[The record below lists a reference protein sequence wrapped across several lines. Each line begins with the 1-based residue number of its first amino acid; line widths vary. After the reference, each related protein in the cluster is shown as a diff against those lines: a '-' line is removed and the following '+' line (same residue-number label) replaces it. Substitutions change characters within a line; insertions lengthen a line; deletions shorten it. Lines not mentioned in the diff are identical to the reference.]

1 MIPQPTQRDTLVV
14 EQARILAHDAFD
26 GAQYILRVQA
36 PLQAARA
43 RPGQFVHLRVAPQ
56 LPLRRPLSIM
66 RTSARAGW
74 LEFLYKAVGEGTR
87 LLARRP
93 VGDTLDMLGPVG
105 KPFQIRQPRPVL
117 IGGGVGMPPMI
128 FLAESMRRG
137 PQQPLVILGSEVP
150 FPFQARPS
158 QIIIPGIPS
167 AVIGAMPLLEDWG
180 IASRLASLQAYP
192 GCFQGYVTQLVQHW
206 LDALT
211 PEQRQEVGLY
221 ACGPEPMLQA
231 VVRLA
236 ADYQLPVQVS
246 LEEYMAC
253 ATGGCAGCAV
263 PVHHAA
269 GVSMQRVCVDGP
281 VFDGYTIYPEMA
293 CNTDSI
299 SSEYS

>member
-1 MIPQPTQRDTLVV
+1 MSHPTQRNTLVV

-26 GAQYILRVQA
+26 GAQHVLRVHA
-36 PLQAARA
+36 PQQSARA
-43 RPGQFVHLRVAPQ
+43 QAGQFVHLRVASHR
-56 LPLRRPLSIM
+56 PLRRPLSIM
-66 RTSARAGW
+66 RASARAGW
-74 LEFLYKAVGEGTR
+74 LEFLYKVVGEGTR
-87 LLARRP
+87 LLAERQ
-93 VGDTLDMLGPVG
+93 VGETLDMLGPVG
-105 KPFQIRQPRPVL
+105 KPFQVRQRRPVL

-128 FLAESMRRG
+128 FLAESLRRG

-150 FPFQARPS
+150 FPFQACPS
-158 QIIIPGIPS
+158 RIIVPGLPP

-192 GCFQGYVTQLVQHW
+192 GCFQGYVTRLVQHW

-263 PVHHAA
+263 PVYDET
-269 GVSMQRVCVDGP
+269 GVNMQRVCVDGP
-281 VFDGYTIYPEMA
+281 VFDGYAVYPDMP
-293 CNTDSI
+293 
-299 SSEYS
+299 